1 MFLSFSHLFADAR
14 GSIEFREG
22 ALFSLPPE
30 LKDNFRLSRY
40 QQLKGPGWHK
50 SEFGYDAYIQDDD
63 FGNRFILPGL
73 HLIGGSIPSKKFHGY
88 KPAFTREKIENY
100 LKQHIANEMEIR
112 KKSELELTA
121 LVHDLRHLST
131 SIYHSALEAKKAVQ
145 QNDRGQSLENIETV
159 IASQTM
165 LRVRIDYLDFA
176 NSVDRFVDEELIPV
190 FSRVDKVIRCFR
202 ASARHKGIEI
212 RLAGESYRLAK
223 GPNILD
229 IAPYTLIEN
238 AIKYAPE
245 NTPINVAV
253 SDGEGVTDV
262 SVKSLGPLLHEDENQ
277 SIFRRGFRGTNATL
291 YRSGGTGLGLAVAN
305 SVVDIFGG
313 SISVQQSGVPTEVDG
328 IAFRQTDFTFSVPT
342 AGEDAQRRAKF
353 KARTERPSRL
363 NPTPSRS

>member
-1 MFLSFSHLFADAR
+1 MFLSFSHLFVDVR
-14 GSIEFREG
+14 GSVEFRQG

-30 LKDNFRLSRY
+30 LTDNFRLARY

-50 SEFGYDAYIQDDD
+50 SEFGYETFIQDDHL
-63 FGNRFILPGL
+63 GNRFILPGL
-73 HLIGGSIPSKKFHGY
+73 YLVGGSTPNKKFYGY
-88 KPAFTREKIENY
+88 KPAFTREQIENY
-100 LKQHIANEMEIR
+100 LTQHIASESEIR

-190 FSRVDKVIRCFR
+190 YGRVDKVIRCFR
-202 ASARHKGIEI
+202 ASARHKGIDI

-245 NTPINVAV
+245 NTAINVAV
-253 SDGEGVTDV
+253 SDGEGVTNV
-262 SVKSLGPLLHEDENQ
+262 SVKSLGPLLKEDEYQ
-277 SIFRRGFRGTNATL
+277 SIFRRGFRGDNAMR

-313 SISVQQSGVPTEVDG
+313 SIGVQQSGPPSDVNG

-342 AGEDAQRRAKF
+342 PGEDTQRRAKF
-353 KARTERPSRL
+353 RARTERPARLGQASSRL
-363 NPTPSRS
+363 